1 MYDEE
6 IESLIDAALVDGEIT
21 EKERQILLKKAM
33 DFDIDPDEFEMVLDA
48 RILKLK
54 KQAEEQNQTHEQAAP
69 APVAPKNNKR
79 GVVKKCPS
87 CGATV
92 QSFHGVCPECG
103 YAFEDVE
110 ANSSVRKLAD
120 DLEKNGKSR
129 EDGEEWDDYGKMSSI
144 ITQFPVPNSKA
155 DLIDLMTFIQTQ
167 MSSLDTETYGA
178 SVYRKACSAKL
189 KECSTKA
196 KLLFPHD
203 TLLMPLIQEIEKNNK
218 KEAGKRGVKKTIFVI
233 LGIFLIIVGIFCGYK
248 IWYLDWAAIWRI
260 VLIFYAEI
268 MFIAFGL
275 LLIKKEV

>member
-33 DFDIDPDEFEMVLDA
+33 EFDIDPDEFEMVLDA

-120 DLEKNGKSR
+120 DLEKKGKSR
-129 EDGEEWDDYGKMSSI
+129 EDGEEWDDYYKMSSI
-144 ITQFPVPNSKA
+144 ITRFPVPNSNA
-155 DLIDLMTFIQTQ
+155 DLIDLITFIQTQ
-167 MSSLDTETYGA
+167 MSSI
-178 SVYRKACSAKL
+178 SVSGYRKACSAKL
-189 KECSTKA
+189 KECSIKA
-196 KLLFPHD
+196 KLLYPHD
-203 TLLMPLIQEIEKNNK
+203 TLLMPLIQEIEKIEKNNK
-218 KEAGKRGVKKTIFVI
+218 IETVKLGVKKTIFVI

-248 IWYLDWAAIWRI
+248 IWCLDWAAIWRI
-260 VLIFYAEI
+260 VLIFYVEA

-275 LLIKKEV
+275 LLIEKEV